1 MHQPDSD
8 PTASLTHFKA
18 FFAHVPIA
26 ACLMDASDTAILVNA
41 AFERLFGFSKGEI
54 EGRSLRGLVIPE
66 DRSSELAALDRTVAP
81 GRPAT
86 METTRRRKDGRLIDV
101 VITFFNVCETPGRE
115 CYFATYTDVSH
126 LRVAQQNLLRAE
138 NQFQA
143 FFENAAE
150 GIFQTTLE
158 GSYLVVNPALARI
171 YGYASPGEL
180 MASLSDIRRQLYVD
194 EGRREEF
201 VERITRDGEIKDF
214 ESRVYRKDGS
224 IIWISENARVVP
236 GEDGRPAFY
245 EGTVTD
251 ITARK
256 QAEDMLTASRERY
269 RSLVRSATDGILTLK
284 DDLVSS
290 SNIKALE
297 LFGYTR
303 QEIGG
308 LCVADLSPELQ
319 PDGSPSAQ
327 KARTLLDK
335 ALAGEPQRFEWV
347 HRRKDGSEFEAEVS
361 INRFEAM
368 DEVFVTALVR
378 DVSARK
384 RTEAELQ
391 RERVHLKMLFESSPQ
406 AIVLKSPEG
415 RILDI
420 NPAFTALFGHTKPDV
435 RGEYNR
441 HLIVPDELTSEAE
454 GFHRTVVSGKT
465 VCKETLRKTK
475 SGVLI
480 PVSVLGYPIMLDGA
494 IEGIYY
500 IYEDITERKSFE
512 EQLTHQAFHD
522 SLTGLPN
529 RSLFIERLGRAM
541 ERGKRRP
548 DYNFAVLLLDLDRFK
563 RINDS
568 LGHLAGDVLL
578 KGIARRMES
587 CLRSVDTVARLG
599 GDEFAVLL
607 EEFRNS
613 REVIEVA
620 DRIRE
625 VLDRPFTISG
635 NEVYCG
641 ASIGIVL
648 KTKEYDTTEEILRDS
663 DIAMYR
669 SKESGK
675 DRLAFTRKMREQAME
690 QLHMEN
696 ELRHSLK
703 NDDLALHFQPIVSTV
718 DGSLQGFEALV
729 RWNHPSRGMIPPDR
743 FIPLAEE
750 TGLILPLGEWVLTQA
765 MRQMAQWRESVTGAD
780 SIFITVNISS
790 KQFRQPDLVEVVR
803 RVLEAFALPPSR
815 LRLEIT
821 ESVLMEDARGAV
833 DKLARLKS
841 LGVRLLVDDFGTGYS
856 SLSYLQRFPI
866 DGLKIDRSFISGG
879 GDRRENMEI
888 VRTIIALAR
897 NLGLGVVAEG
907 VETVEQLESMIELEC
922 GSAQGFL
929 FARPMPG
936 WEAARLIGRA
946 FELPGHDFMGCN
958 TSSGC

>member
-1 MHQPDSD
+1 MQQQDTPAGID
-8 PTASLTHFKA
+8 PAYFKA
-18 FFAHVPIA
+18 SFAGVPAA
-26 ACLMDASDTAILVNA
+26 ACLIDAQDTAILVNA
-41 AFERLFGFSKGEI
+41 AFERLFGFTAGEVQ
-54 EGRSLRGLVIPE
+54 GRSLRGMVIPE
-66 DRSSELAALDRTVAP
+66 DRTHELADMARRVRP
-81 GRPAT
+81 GRTAT
-86 METTRRRKDGRLIDV
+86 LETTRRRKDGSLIDV
-101 VITFFNVCETPGRE
+101 VISLFAVCDDPGRE
-115 CYFATYTDVSH
+115 LLFAVYTDVSD
-126 LRVAQQNLLRAE
+126 LRVTEQNLLRAE
-138 NQFQA
+138 NKFQA

-150 GIFQTTLE
+150 GIFQSTPE
-158 GSYLVVNPALARI
+158 GSYLVVNTALARI
-171 YGYASPGEL
+171 YGYDSPEEL
-180 MASLSDIRRQLYVD
+180 TRTLRDIRCQLYAD
-194 EGRREEF
+194 QGKREEF

-224 IIWISENARVVP
+224 IIWISENARAVP
-236 GEDGRPAFY
+236 GEDGRPAFF

-284 DDLVSS
+284 DGLVSS

-303 QEIGG
+303 EEIGG
-308 LCVADLSPELQ
+308 LSVADLSPALQ
-319 PDGSPSAQ
+319 PDGGPSPEKCRA
-327 KARTLLDK
+327 LLDR
-335 ALAGEPQRFEWV
+335 ALAGEPQRFEWA
-347 HRRKDGSEFEAEVS
+347 HRRKDGSEFQAEVS
-361 INRFEAM
+361 INRFEALE
-368 DEVFVTALVR
+368 EVFVTALVR
-378 DVSARK
+378 DVTARK
-384 RTEAELQ
+384 RTEAALQ

-420 NPAFTALFGHTKPDV
+420 NPAFAALFGHSKENV

-454 GFHRTVVSGKT
+454 GFHRTVLSGKP
-465 VCKETLRKTK
+465 VCKETLRKTR
-475 SGVLI
+475 SGTLI
-480 PVSVLGYPIMLDGA
+480 PVSVLGYPILIGGSV
-494 IEGIYY
+494 EGIYY

-529 RSLFIERLGRAM
+529 RSLFIERLTRAM

-568 LGHLAGDVLL
+568 LGHQAGDVLL

-607 EEFRNS
+607 EEFGSS

-625 VLDRPFTISG
+625 VLDRPFNISG

-648 KTKEYDTTEEILRDS
+648 KTKGYDSTEDILRDS

-696 ELRHSLK
+696 ELRQSLK
-703 NDDLALHFQPIVSTV
+703 NDDLALHFQPIVSTS
-718 DGSLQGFEALV
+718 DGSIQGFEALV
-729 RWNHPSRGMIPPDR
+729 RWMHPTRGMIAPSR

-765 MRQMAQWRESVTGAD
+765 ASQLARWRESLPGAEKL
-780 SIFITVNISS
+780 FVTVNISS

-803 RVLEAFALPPSR
+803 RVLEIFALPPSR

-833 DKLARLKS
+833 DKLARLKG

-879 GDRRENMEI
+879 GDSRENTEI
-888 VRTIIALAR
+888 VRTIIVLAR
-897 NLGLGVVAEG
+897 NLDLGVVAEG
-907 VETVEQLESMIELEC
+907 VETVEQLEALIELEC
-922 GSAQGFL
+922 GNAQGYL
-929 FARPMPG
+929 FARPVPG
-936 WEAARLIGRA
+936 WEAARLIARGLD
-946 FELPGHDFMGCN
+946 LPAHLFAECNSPGGC
-958 TSSGC
+958 